1 MKHTIQEMKEER
13 HKIAERLTK
22 AMSEGRDMSIKE
34 YANLNER
41 YHWLNEK
48 IIHKEK
54 TDGGQTGN
62 SR

>member
-48 IIHKEK
+48 IIHKER
-54 TDGGQTGN
+54 TDGG
-62 SR
+62 

>member
-1 MKHTIQEMKEER
+1 MRQTIQEMKEER
-13 HKIAERLTK
+13 HRIAERLTK
-22 AMSEGRDMSIKE
+22 AMSEGADMSIKE

-54 TDGGQTGN
+54 K
-62 SR
+62 